1 MYEELVKQV
10 DEFRDYDLKRMA
22 LRWLKKVPEED
33 WEQFKPGRGADFELF
48 NEISTFARKYFLQ
61 LADGIDDMS
70 PDEITALAKEIRKRK
85 NRKIV
90 D

>member
-10 DEFRDYDLKRMA
+10 EEFRDYDLKRMA

-33 WEQFKPGRGADFELF
+33 WEQFKPGRGRDFELF

-61 LADGIDDMS
+61 LADGIDDMT
-70 PDEITALAKEIRKRK
+70 PDEIYCEALSFRNYRNVKLFC
-85 NRKIV
+85 
-90 D
+90 